1 MDEDYNEDHDEEYN
15 EDYNRF
21 INGSFDL
28 LNSLTQNT
36 SKILMKMSKEAK
48 IIDLKEKQIPMLKR
62 LFIISF
68 NSENYE
74 VCQVIKEILEERGI
88 VI

>member
-1 MDEDYNEDHDEEYN
+1 MDEDYN

-21 INGSFDL
+21 INGSFEL
-28 LNSLTQNT
+28 LNNLTQNT
-36 SKILMKMSKEAK
+36 SRLLMTLSKEEK
-48 IIDLKEKQIPMLKR
+48 IIALRAKQIPMLKR

-88 VI
+88 NI